1 MRLHKLLA
9 RQGVAS
15 LRASERLIAEGRVRV
30 NGVVVNAPGAVA
42 EPEDDIR
49 VDGRLVTASPT
60 LRYFLLNKPR
70 GVVST
75 ASDEMGR
82 ETVLDLLPT
91 RERVYPVGR
100 LDRDSEGLMLL
111 TNDGS
116 LAERLMHPR
125 YGAHKQYRVEVE
137 GGISEQQLARLRAG
151 VQLEDGLSRPLET
164 KLLHRTTERS
174 TLLLTL
180 GEGRN
185 RQVRRTLEALGLRV
199 LSLVRLRL
207 GPLDLRGLQS
217 GRTRELSAQE
227 VRDLR
232 QAVGLSPDG
241 DSH

>member
-1 MRLHKLLA
+1 MRLHKLLT

-42 EPEDDIR
+42 EPEDEIR
-49 VDGRLVTASPT
+49 VDGTLVTTRPA

-91 RERVYPVGR
+91 RERLYPVGR

-125 YGAHKQYRVEVE
+125 YGAHKQYRVAVE

-164 KLLHRTTERS
+164 KLLHRTPERS

-207 GPLDLRGLQS
+207 GPLDLRGLQR